1 MRSGKQLAQTV
12 RGMDGKGYRTYKE
25 IRGSYSF
32 GDFELH
38 IEHVQPQ
45 SCSALSHRLHR
56 TLLHH
61 ICAEKLAS
69 FFASI

>member
-38 IEHVQPQ
+38 IEHASDTITCLPPQ
-45 SCSALSHRLHR
+45 HRER
-56 TLLHH
+56 
-61 ICAEKLAS
+61 ICIAAS
-69 FFASI
+69 YA